1 MVPYLAKAAC
11 AVGIDGLFLE
21 THPDPEKALSD
32 GPNMVSTE
40 DLPGLLKAVMAIQAV
55 QKRLNMVEITN
66 IKAIECL
73 DSRGLPGVLLSLSR
87 MIVLVMRRYHQ

>member
-1 MVPYLAKAAC
+1 MQQPGGLNGASGGQREMVPYLAKAAC

-55 QKRLNMVEITN
+55 QKEVEH
-66 IKAIECL
+66 
-73 DSRGLPGVLLSLSR
+73 G
-87 MIVLVMRRYHQ
+87 